1 MGCGSVREKGPPEHS
16 QQWSFITLSDF
27 RRTSAWTPLAYIW
40 LWCMGLV
47 GIAVYAVD
55 TFTAVNLLAFD
66 KWSGQVQPVVPFKY
80 SKWIFAACIL
90 LSWLLCFYEWFRAI
104 RVIKRGGVAQSY
116 MDPLAVT
123 LQSIR
128 PQGWQRFLVFTE
140 LTKSKKG
147 ADYIAFF
154 VYFAFQSAV
163 RIILAEGPRQAVN
176 GMTLYSVMKADL
188 IPSHGQHSNIGQFF
202 LNVEELAGKQKEQAV
217 ILFSMLFTLVI
228 WVFSALS
235 LILATIFYLTFLWH
249 YIPQRDGRL
258 SIYCRRKIDRRLE
271 KIVEHRVKE
280 AIQEEEQKK
289 LKAEKKAE
297 LKRMK
302 TGETLAPKQPALIR
316 QPTLPQM
323 GATPEMA
330 KEDKLPNF
338 PLVRQDTSNTVA
350 TLPLYESRPPTRTGV
365 QRQPTLPTIG
375 DERPEMPSKMGA
387 DWSTASYESD
397 APLLSNAGYA
407 GGQGGR
413 ASPAPPP
420 PAYTSRQNSNA
431 SFARPMP
438 ARTMTQGSQ
447 ATQRSYAPVSRMDT
461 MHSQQR
467 PFSPM
472 PGNGPVNSRPQPG
485 QRFPVRSNTGFSFGT
500 EQQSVVSPISPQDNY
515 GRPMGPPSRRPT
527 QESFRT
533 APMNR
538 QDSQASTFNR
548 PVYGS
553 QHSQQRS
560 VSRPMLAPQQA
571 SMASTMPISPP
582 VEDSRHIATGDSY
595 EMTRQAPYTA
605 TPAEPTYVAFN
616 PSAYSNASTPA
627 PQTSGAFLQPGPP
640 RRNITVTGQP
650 GSSNNYFGAVD
661 NVPQRSAT
669 APIDQRHTTG
679 YGDIISDYG
688 DSARNSISPPTMGAR
703 HVSSVYDDQDL
714 RSPPL
719 PAEPMPSLARQYTAS
734 PMSIPHIADN
744 GHASSVYSAD
754 DGLRSPA
761 TIRAPSPP
769 RPLLQRGHT
778 DSMQF
783 GKQRPAA
790 QQAEDV
796 SMEDASQPTANFG
809 VGGMAGEVDMMDVE
823 DAFKEGQAA
832 LVVVEKKRQDER
844 AEELKRLQEQELV
857 NSLAFLG
864 LKTATK
870 SQPLATAPAQWVKGM
885 NMYYHPKMDFEEATK
900 QLMACLRAINLSART
915 WAHCWAPD
923 TFRMF
928 VRNRQD
934 KMEDF
939 EQGLRWMSTFL
950 NKGRKYWDFKWWSTS
965 HLAEMEE
972 LLRQLVT
979 CLETVS
985 EYQECG
991 WLGRDVLAGVS
1002 SMVVK
1007 VEELQA

>member
-1 MGCGSVREKGPPEHS
+1 MGCGSAREKGPPEHS

-66 KWSGQVQPVVPFKY
+66 KWNGQVQPVVPFKY

-128 PQGWQRFLVFTE
+128 PQGWRRFLVFTA

-289 LKAEKKAE
+289 QKAEKKAE

-302 TGETLAPKQPALIR
+302 TGEVLAPKQPALIR

-375 DERPEMPSKMGA
+375 DERPEMPSRMGT

-397 APLLSNAGYA
+397 APLLSNAGYP
-407 GGQGGR
+407 GQGGR
-413 ASPAPPP
+413 ASPAPLP

-467 PFSPM
+467 ASSPM

-485 QRFPVRSNTGFSFGT
+485 QRFPVRSNTGFSFDT
-500 EQQSVVSPISPQDNY
+500 EQQSVVSPISPQDSY
-515 GRPMGPPSRRPT
+515 GRPMGPPSRQPT

-533 APMNR
+533 ATMNR

-560 VSRPMLAPQQA
+560 FSRPMLALQQA

-582 VEDSRHIATGDSY
+582 IEDSRNIATGDSY

-688 DSARNSISPPTMGAR
+688 DSARNSISPPIMGAR
-703 HVSSVYDDQDL
+703 HKRTHQTYK
-714 RSPPL
+714 
-719 PAEPMPSLARQYTAS
+719 
-734 PMSIPHIADN
+734 
-744 GHASSVYSAD
+744 
-754 DGLRSPA
+754 
-761 TIRAPSPP
+761 
-769 RPLLQRGHT
+769 
-778 DSMQF
+778 MQF
-783 GKQRPAA
+783 GKPRRTA
-790 QQAEDV
+790 QLAEDV
-796 SMEDASQPTANFG
+796 SMEDASQTTANFG
-809 VGGMAGEVDMMDVE
+809 VGGMAGEVEMMDVE

-832 LVVVEKKRQDER
+832 LAVVEKKKQAER

-857 NSLAFLG
+857 NSLAFMG

-870 SQPLATAPAQWVKGM
+870 SQSRATAPAQWVKGM
-885 NMYYHPKMDFEEATK
+885 NMYYHPKMDFREATK
-900 QLMACLRAINLSART
+900 QLMACLRTINHDAMI

-923 TFRMF
+923 TFRKF
-928 VRNRQD
+928 VRDRED
-934 KMEDF
+934 KMKDF
-939 EQGLRWMSTFL
+939 EQGLRWMSTFMS
-950 NKGRKYWDFKWWSTS
+950 KGRKYWDFIWWSTS
-965 HLAEMEE
+965 HLVEMEE
-972 LLRQLVT
+972 LLRQLVI
-979 CLETVS
+979 CLEILS

>member
-1 MGCGSVREKGPPEHS
+1 MGCGGAREKGPPEHS

-66 KWSGQVQPVVPFKY
+66 KWNGQVQPVVPFKY

-128 PQGWQRFLVFTE
+128 PQGWRRFLVFTA

-280 AIQEEEQKK
+280 AILEEEQKK
-289 LKAEKKAE
+289 QKAEKKAE

-338 PLVRQDTSNTVA
+338 PLARQDTSDTVA

-365 QRQPTLPTIG
+365 QRQPTLPSIA
-375 DERPEMPSKMGA
+375 DDRPEMPSRMGT

-467 PFSPM
+467 AFSLM

-485 QRFPVRSNTGFSFGT
+485 QRFPVRSNTGFSFDT

-515 GRPMGPPSRRPT
+515 GRTMGPPSRQPT

-560 VSRPMLAPQQA
+560 FSRPMLAPQQA

-605 TPAEPTYVAFN
+605 TPNEPTYVAFN

-703 HVSSVYDDQDL
+703 H
-714 RSPPL
+714 
-719 PAEPMPSLARQYTAS
+719 
-734 PMSIPHIADN
+734 N
-744 GHASSVYSAD
+744 
-754 DGLRSPA
+754 
-761 TIRAPSPP
+761 RAH
-769 RPLLQRGHT
+769 QT
-778 DSMQF
+778 YKMQF

-796 SMEDASQPTANFG
+796 SMEDAGQPTANFG
-809 VGGMAGEVDMMDVE
+809 VGGMADEVEMMNVE

-832 LVVVEKKRQDER
+832 LVVVEKKKQAER

-864 LKTATK
+864 LRTVTK
-870 SQPLATAPAQWVKGM
+870 SQRLATAQAQWVKGM

-923 TFRMF
+923 TFRKF
-928 VRNRQD
+928 VRDRED
-934 KMEDF
+934 KMKDF

-950 NKGRKYWDFKWWSTS
+950 SKGRKYWDFKWWSTS
-965 HLAEMEE
+965 HLVEMEE

-979 CLETVS
+979 CLEILS